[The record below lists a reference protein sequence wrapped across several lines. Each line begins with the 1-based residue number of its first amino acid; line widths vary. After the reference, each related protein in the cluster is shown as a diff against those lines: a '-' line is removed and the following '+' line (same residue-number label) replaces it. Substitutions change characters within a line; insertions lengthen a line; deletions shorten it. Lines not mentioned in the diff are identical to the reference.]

1 MEWYGAFGLMIRLV
15 WLYIEFLRL
24 RSRLQS
30 RWRRGLRTRKRRFG
44 AFFFSGDA
52 RWATVGA
59 HLAAMGI
66 AGKATAPACAP
77 TQRSSRARMFATLAA
92 APAPPTAPAASGCR
106 AADAPRTGPSVQPT
120 PTPTRTQRTQTSTTT
135 DRHDTPPTR

>member
-24 RSRLQS
+24 RSKLQS
-30 RWRRGLRTRKRRFG
+30 RRRRGLRTRKRRFG

-59 HLAAMGI
+59 HLGAMGI
-66 AGKATAPACAP
+66 AGKAIAPECAP
-77 TQRSSRARMFATLAA
+77 TKRWVCARMFGKLAAEA
-92 APAPPTAPAASGCR
+92 APAKAQRSEERRVGKEGVSQCK
-106 AADAPRTGPSVQPT
+106 
-120 PTPTRTQRTQTSTTT
+120 TRGSPV
-135 DRHDTPPTR
+135 HYKK

>member
-59 HLAAMGI
+59 HLGALGI
-66 AGKATAPACAP
+66 AGNAIAPECAP
-77 TQRSSRARMFATLAA
+77 PQRWVRARLFDNFASEASHA
-92 APAPPTAPAASGCR
+92 QAQAASGCS
-106 AADAPRTGPSVQPT
+106 AAEARRPGPSL
-120 PTPTRTQRTQTSTTT
+120 
-135 DRHDTPPTR
+135 TPPSHKSGREGREGGGSSESWGG

>member
-59 HLAAMGI
+59 HLGAMGI
-66 AGKATAPACAP
+66 AGKAIAPECAP
-77 TQRSSRARMFATLAA
+77 TKRWVRARMFEKLAA
-92 APAPPTAPAASGCR
+92 EAAHAKAQAASGCTR
-106 AADAPRTGPSVQPT
+106 SEERRVGKECVSTCRSRWAPV
-120 PTPTRTQRTQTSTTT
+120 
-135 DRHDTPPTR
+135 H